1 MTSISGN
8 TPEKQEPLSR
18 RVIRAELVGSDT
30 CIACSISVTAAAPV
44 LALCKALV
52 EGGKDPS
59 DSLEAFRG
67 ATLCL
72 RVPNIGAVAR
82 VEINSKGTGLIARR
96 AVRAASPMRNSEPP
110 GTLTSI
116 GFGVR
121 EP

>member
-59 DSLEAFRG
+59 DSLEAFLGRHALPPRAEHRGGCPGRNQLQRNRPNCPARG
-67 ATLCL
+67 ARSL
-72 RVPNIGAVAR
+72 AH
-82 VEINSKGTGLIARR
+82 E
-96 AVRAASPMRNSEPP
+96 E
-110 GTLTSI
+110 
-116 GFGVR
+116 F
-121 EP
+121 